1 MNLKKYNLDYYF
13 LMCFKQIYIVGI
25 VIIGLSGC
33 VASLYVPTE
42 IDAKVFNTTL
52 DTLKT
57 GRVLYINKC
66 GGCHNLYLPA
76 KYTKQEWHQI
86 MDKMQKPAKIDNSQK
101 ELITKYIDTKAKNE

>member
-1 MNLKKYNLDYYF
+1 
-13 LMCFKQIYIVGI
+13 MCFKNIYIVGI
-25 VIIGLSGC
+25 VILGFSGC

-57 GRVLYINKC
+57 GRELYVNKC

-76 KYTKQEWHQI
+76 RYTKQEWQQI

-101 ELITKYIDTKAKNE
+101 ELINMYLKTSNKK